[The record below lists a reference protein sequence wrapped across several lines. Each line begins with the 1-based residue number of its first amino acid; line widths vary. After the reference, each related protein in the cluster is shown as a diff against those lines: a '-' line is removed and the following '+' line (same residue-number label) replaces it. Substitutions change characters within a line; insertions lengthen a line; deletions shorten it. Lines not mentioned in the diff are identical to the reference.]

1 MEIRS
6 RTAPGLLVF
15 LFVFLSASPLLANAQ
30 TSGLTAVPGKPLAP
44 DFELASL
51 KGRDHRLSDYRGKV
65 VVVNFWAT
73 WCPSCLAEM
82 PSMNRAWRDL
92 SPDGFVLLAVNV
104 GEDRQTVEDF
114 AANFQLAF
122 PVLLD
127 PGNTQSD
134 EWSIWGLPT
143 TFIVDPRGRI
153 AYRAVGGRDWDDPE
167 LMAQIRALQIREP
180 QMRFTALSR

>member
-1 MEIRS
+1 MPDKP
-6 RTAPGLLVF
+6 AAPNFALPGLDGRKH
-15 LFVFLSASPLLANAQ
+15 Q
-30 TSGLTAVPGKPLAP
+30 LT
-44 DFELASL
+44 
-51 KGRDHRLSDYRGKV
+51 DYRGKV

-82 PSMNRAWRDL
+82 PSMNRAWRGL
-92 SPDGFVLLAVNV
+92 GPDGFMMLAVNV
-104 GEDRQTVEDF
+104 GEDRKTVEEF
-114 AANFQLAF
+114 AANFDLSF

-127 PGNTQSD
+127 PRNTQSD

-143 TFIVDPRGRI
+143 TFIVDPSGRI

-180 QMRFTALSR
+180 QIRFTSLSR